1 MDEVL
6 KTSLYEKHVALNA
19 KMEPFAGYYMPIEY
33 SGIIKEHTAVRTNA
47 GMFDVS
53 HMGEIYVK
61 GTDALK
67 FVEYITTNELK
78 SKSSGKVVYGLML
91 YDNGTVVDDLLT
103 YKYSDEAFLL
113 VVNAS
118 NVGKDYLWIVE
129 QSEGF
134 DVLIS
139 NHSDD
144 YSEIAVQGPK
154 SEEIIKRLLGL
165 DLSFLDGF
173 EFTNAVYDDHDI
185 LISRTGY
192 TGEDGFEIYGD
203 HLAINLIWDKLY
215 ESNEVLPCGLGAR
228 DTLRFE
234 AALPL
239 YGHEISDKITPLEAG
254 FGMFVKL
261 DKEDFIGKNALL
273 KQKADGLTQKV
284 VGIELT
290 ERAIP
295 RQGYYVYSGE
305 TQIGVITTGYLSI
318 TVGKPIAM
326 ALIDT
331 KFASLNTPITVQIR
345 SKQFAGFV
353 RNKQFIKKNY
363 KIKGE
368 QKK

>member
-1 MDEVL
+1 MEEVL
-6 KTSLYEKHVALNA
+6 KTSLYEKHVSLNA
-19 KMEPFAGYYMPIEY
+19 KMEPFAGYLMPIQYE
-33 SGIIKEHTAVRTNA
+33 GIIKEHTAVRTKS

-61 GTDALK
+61 GTDAVK

-78 SKSSGKVVYGLML
+78 SKPSGKVVYGLML
-91 YDNGTVVDDLLT
+91 YENGTVVDDLLT

-118 NVGKDYLWIVE
+118 NVGKDYHWIVE

-144 YSEIAVQGPK
+144 YSEVAVQGPAT
-154 SEEIIKRLLGL
+154 EDIVKRILNI
-165 DLSFLDGF
+165 DLSSLGAF
-173 EFTNAVYDDHDI
+173 EFTNAVIEDHDI

-203 HLAINLIWDKLY
+203 HIAINLVWDRLY
-215 ESNEVLPCGLGAR
+215 ESGEVLPCGLGAR

-239 YGHEISDKITPLEAG
+239 YGHEISDKITPIEAG
-254 FGMFVKL
+254 FGMFVKF
-261 DKEDFIGKNALL
+261 DKGNFIGRDALL
-273 KQKADGLTQKV
+273 KQKADGLSQKV

-290 ERAIP
+290 EKAIP
-295 RQGYYVYSGE
+295 RQGYPVFSGE

-318 TVGKPIAM
+318 TAEKPIAM
-326 ALIDT
+326 ALIDA
-331 KFASLNTPITVQIR
+331 KYSALDTPITVQIR
-345 SKQFAGFV
+345 TKHVPGFV

-363 KIKGE
+363 KK
-368 QKK
+368 

>member
-1 MDEVL
+1 MDEIL
-6 KTSLYEKHVALNA
+6 KTSLYEKHVSLNA

-33 SGIIKEHTAVRTNA
+33 SGIIKEHTAVRTKA

-61 GTDALK
+61 GTDAVK

-91 YDNGTVVDDLLT
+91 YENGTVVDDLLT
-103 YKYSDEAFLL
+103 YKYSNEAFLL

-118 NVGKDYLWIVE
+118 NVGKDYQWIVE
-129 QSEGF
+129 NSEGF

-144 YSEIAVQGPK
+144 YSEVAVQGPE
-154 SEEIIKRLLGL
+154 SEEIIKRLLGI
-165 DLSFLDGF
+165 DLSSLDAF
-173 EFTNAVYDDHDI
+173 EFVNAVYDDHDL

-203 HLAINLIWDKLY
+203 HFAINLVWDKLF
-215 ESNEVLPCGLGAR
+215 ESNEVLPCGLGCR

-254 FGMFVKL
+254 FGMFVKF
-261 DKEDFIGKNALL
+261 DKGNFIGREALL
-273 KQKADGLTQKV
+273 KQKSEGLKQKV

-295 RQGYYVYSGE
+295 RQGYSVFSGE
-305 TQIGVITTGYLSI
+305 TQIGTITTGYLSI
-318 TVGKPIAM
+318 TAGKPLAM
-326 ALIDT
+326 ALIDA
-331 KFASLNTPITVQIR
+331 KYAEIGTPITVQIR
-345 SKQFAGFV
+345 SKHFPGFV
-353 RNKQFIKKNY
+353 RNKQFVKKNY
-363 KIKGE
+363 KNKGE
-368 QKK
+368 LKK

>member
-1 MDEVL
+1 MDEIL
-6 KTSLYEKHVALNA
+6 KTSLYEKHLALNA
-19 KMEPFAGYYMPIEY
+19 KMEPFAGFYMPIEY
-33 SGIIKEHTAVRTNA
+33 TGIIKEHTAVRTKS

-61 GTDALK
+61 GTDALR

-78 SKSSGKVVYGLML
+78 SKTNGKVVYGLML
-91 YDNGTVVDDLLT
+91 YENGTVVDDLLT

-118 NVGKDYLWIVE
+118 NVGKDYMWIVE

-144 YSEIAVQGPK
+144 YSEIAVQGPET
-154 SEEIIKRLLGL
+154 EEIIKRLLEI
-165 DLSFLDGF
+165 DLSSLEAF
-173 EFTNAVYDDHDI
+173 EFTNAIFDDHDI

-192 TGEDGFEIYGD
+192 TGEDGFEIYAD
-203 HLAINLIWDKLY
+203 HIAINMIWDILY
-215 ESNEVLPCGLGAR
+215 ESGEVLPCGLGAR

-254 FGMFVKL
+254 FGMFVKF
-261 DKEDFIGKNALL
+261 DKGNFIGRDALL
-273 KQKADGLTQKV
+273 KQKADGLKQKV

-295 RQGYYVYSGE
+295 RQGYPVFSGD

-318 TVGKPIAM
+318 TAGKPIAM
-326 ALIDT
+326 ALID
-331 KFASLNTPITVQIR
+331 AQYSALDTPITVQIR
-345 SKQFAGFV
+345 NKHVSGFV

>member
-6 KTSLYEKHVALNA
+6 KTSLYEKHVSLHG
-19 KMEPFAGYYMPIEY
+19 KMEPFAGYLMPIEY
-33 SGIIKEHTAVRTNA
+33 SGIIKEHIAVRTKA

-67 FVEYITTNELK
+67 FVEYITTNELR
-78 SKSSGKVVYGLML
+78 SKPSGKVVYGLML

-103 YKYSDEAFLL
+103 YKYSDETFLL

-144 YSEIAVQGPK
+144 YSEVAVQGPE
-154 SEEIIKRLLGL
+154 SEEIIKKVLSI
-165 DLSFLDGF
+165 DLSSLDAF
-173 EFTNAVYDDHDI
+173 EFTNAVFEDHDI
-185 LISRTGY
+185 LVSRTGY

-203 HLAINLIWDKLY
+203 HIAINLIWDRLY
-215 ESNEVLPCGLGAR
+215 DSKEVLPCGLGAR

-239 YGHEISDKITPLEAG
+239 YGHEISDKITPIEAG
-254 FGMFVKL
+254 FGMFVKF
-261 DKEDFIGKNALL
+261 DKGDFIGRNALL
-273 KQKADGLTQKV
+273 KQKADGQTQKV

-295 RQGYYVYSGE
+295 RQGYPVFSGE
-305 TQIGVITTGYLSI
+305 SQIGVITTGYLSI
-318 TVGKPIAM
+318 TAEKPIAM
-326 ALIDT
+326 ALVDAKYAIID
-331 KFASLNTPITVQIR
+331 TPITVQIR
-345 SKQFAGFV
+345 TKQVPGFV